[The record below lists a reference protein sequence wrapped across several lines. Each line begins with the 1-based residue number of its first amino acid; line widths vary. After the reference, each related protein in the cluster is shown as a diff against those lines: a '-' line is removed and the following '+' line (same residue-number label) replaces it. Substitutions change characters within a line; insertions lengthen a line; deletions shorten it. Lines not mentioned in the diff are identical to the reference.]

1 MSSLVINASGKTYII
16 LYIPSTE
23 LNNRFN
29 HAYRFCETLT
39 GANYASGIC
48 YRVLFYRR
56 LLCDDIEECLYSH
69 LKKFCMNKVLS
80 LAFFQLQARSS
91 RVLQLVLQLLQE
103 DAYPKTHL

>member
-1 MSSLVINASGKTYII
+1 MNHEMVKMEVQI

-80 LAFFQLQARSS
+80 LTFLAQV
-91 RVLQLVLQLLQE
+91 VL
-103 DAYPKTHL
+103 K

>member
-1 MSSLVINASGKTYII
+1 MNHEIAKMEVQI

-48 YRVLFYRR
+48 YRVPFTEVFYVM
-56 LLCDDIEECLYSH
+56 I
-69 LKKFCMNKVLS
+69 LKNVYI
-80 LAFFQLQARSS
+80 
-91 RVLQLVLQLLQE
+91 VI
-103 DAYPKTHL
+103 